1 MWEPIETPRNN
12 APRRKSPLIVEI
24 VGPAGAGK
32 TTLSRILRRRNEKIL
47 EAADIELRKV
57 GHLPIF
63 AGHAPLMLPVFL
75 RRCRPSRWFTWD
87 EIKAIVYLKA
97 WPRVLRRQ
105 ASNNDTVI
113 LLDQGPVFRLA
124 TLHAFGPD
132 RLKSPGFDR
141 WWDSMFKQWAFTL
154 DVVIWLDA
162 PATVLVERIN
172 ARDKRHAVRGK
183 SELEAHQFLTRYRM
197 SYEQVLAQLRAY
209 REPTLLQFDT
219 GHAPVEQIADEILAS
234 VI

>member
-1 MWEPIETPRNN
+1 MWEPIGTPRNN
-12 APRRKSPLIVEI
+12 APRRKSSLIVEI

-183 SELEAHQFLTRYRM
+183 SELEAHQFLARYRM

-209 REPTLLQFDT
+209 RELTLLQFDT
-219 GHAPVEQIADEILAS
+219 DHAPVEQIADEVLAA